1 MTTLQALFGAFCTLL
16 LGEGDSQSL
25 LPVEPIA
32 RPTLPATNPS
42 GKLLGSDQQRRC
54 RSNPS
59 AGKSL
64 QKDENMNDV
73 EIDDMMPEYDF
84 SNAEQ
89 GKYAKHF
96 EGEVTAILLDGDVAK
111 VFPDGK
117 QVNDILRALI
127 PTVTK
132 SRPIALP

>member
-1 MTTLQALFGAFCTLL
+1 
-16 LGEGDSQSL
+16 
-25 LPVEPIA
+25 
-32 RPTLPATNPS
+32 
-42 GKLLGSDQQRRC
+42 
-54 RSNPS
+54 
-59 AGKSL
+59 
-64 QKDENMNDV
+64 MNDV